1 MLNMSRLLYQHRHLT
16 QRDKMNKF
24 EPTEA
29 IGSISH
35 GPVLSR
41 QFKYLKLTDTANS
54 D

>member
-1 MLNMSRLLYQHRHLT
+1 MLNMSRPLYQHRHLT
-16 QRDKMNKF
+16 QDKMNKF

-41 QFKYLKLTDTANS
+41 QFLKYLKLTDTANS